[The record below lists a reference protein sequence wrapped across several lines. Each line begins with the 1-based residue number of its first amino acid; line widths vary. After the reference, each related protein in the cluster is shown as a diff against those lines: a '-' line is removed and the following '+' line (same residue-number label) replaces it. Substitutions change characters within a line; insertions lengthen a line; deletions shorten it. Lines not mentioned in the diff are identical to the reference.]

1 LAPVPHDSTG
11 LDGHTRLFSDWA
23 FRLVNLGGKTVI
35 RNLGFAVFLLLLIAG
50 ASPGQEWAKK
60 LFSDFDHDFGT
71 VARGAKEEY
80 RFEMVNCYVE
90 DVHIRSVRTSCGCT
104 TPRIEKETLKTWEKG
119 AIIAKLNTGAF
130 MGYKNASIIVTIDQP
145 YFAEVHL
152 NIRSRIRSDVVFTP
166 GVVQLGSVDQ
176 GTKSEQTISVDYA
189 GRSDWQLVDI
199 RSANQS
205 FEVELTET
213 RRSAGRVSYDMTVRL
228 RGDAPPGYIN
238 DQLTLVTNDN
248 GTRTIP
254 LSVEGRVIS
263 SLTVSPAA
271 LSLGTVEPGEKV
283 TKQLIVRAKKPFKI
297 LDVRCSGGDDCFEF
311 KKPADTKT
319 LQLIPVTFTAG
330 TTPGKVVQTIEIQT
344 DMGASKAT
352 CVATAFVKVPDGG

>member
-1 LAPVPHDSTG
+1 M
-11 LDGHTRLFSDWA
+11 F
-23 FRLVNLGGKTVI
+23 
-35 RNLGFAVFLLLLIAG
+35 RNLGIAVSLVLFAAG
-50 ASPGQEWAKK
+50 SSPAQDWAKK
-60 LFSDFDHDFGT
+60 LFKEFEHDFGT
-71 VARGAKEEY
+71 VARGAKEEH

-90 DVHIRSVRTSCGCT
+90 DIHIRSVRTSCGCT
-104 TPRIEKETLKTWEKG
+104 TPRIEKDTLKTWEKG

-130 MGYKNASIIVTIDQP
+130 MGYKNASIIVTIDKP
-145 YFAEVHL
+145 YFAEVQL

-166 GVVQLGSVDQ
+166 GLVQLGSVDQ
-176 GTKSEQTISVDYA
+176 GTTSEQKISVDYA
-189 GRSDWQLVDI
+189 GRTDWKLVDV
-199 RSANQS
+199 RSANRN

-228 RGDAPPGYIN
+228 KGDAPPGYIN
-238 DQLTLVTNDN
+238 DQLTLVTNDS

-271 LSLGTVEPGEKV
+271 LSLGTVEPGNQV
-283 TKQLIVRAKKPFKI
+283 TKRLIVRAKQPFKI
-297 LDVRCSGGDDCFEF
+297 LDVRCSGGDDCFAFE
-311 KKPADTKT
+311 KPSDKKT
-319 LQLIPVTFTAG
+319 LQIIPVTFTAG

-352 CVATAFVKVPDGG
+352 CVATAFIKVPDGG